1 MINIKHIKLSL
12 KKLVKLW
19 TFFSQFYQDHQD
31 QGDVKFIKTFSLKK
45 KCWSIWQKLAIS
57 YIKTL
62 KIKKESQKKE
72 LNHLTIDFKKVG
84 Q

>member
-1 MINIKHIKLSL
+1 M
-12 KKLVKLW
+12 
-19 TFFSQFYQDHQD
+19 SQ
-31 QGDVKFIKTFSLKK
+31 FIKTFSLKK

>member
-31 QGDVKFIKTFSLKK
+31 QGDVTVYK
-45 KCWSIWQKLAIS
+45 KLAIS